1 MAKRETDFLDEMI
14 AEDTAADPT
23 FPVLLAAAG
32 ARRSLLR
39 DLVARREAKG
49 LSQTLVA
56 ARMRTSQ
63 SAVARLEGQDDAK
76 ESMID
81 RYAAAIGVT
90 VERRI
95 RNRSTSHSLAT
106 SASGSGKRRHRAA

>member
-1 MAKRETDFLDEMI
+1 MAKRKLDFLDEMI
-14 AEDTAADPT
+14 AEDTADDPA
-23 FPVLLAAAG
+23 FPVLLAAAE
-32 ARRSLLR
+32 ARRGLLR
-39 DLVARREAKG
+39 ELVAKREQKR

-56 ARMRTSQ
+56 ARMGTSQ

-81 RYAAAIGVT
+81 RYAAAIGVA

-95 RNRSTSHSLAT
+95 VEAKSPPVRRRTGGRT
-106 SASGSGKRRHRAA
+106 SATA